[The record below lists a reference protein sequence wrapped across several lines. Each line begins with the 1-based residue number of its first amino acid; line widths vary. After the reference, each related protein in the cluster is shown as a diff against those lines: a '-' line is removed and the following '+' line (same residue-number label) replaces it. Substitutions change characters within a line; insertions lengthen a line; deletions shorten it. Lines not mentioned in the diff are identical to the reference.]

1 MITIFFPFPI
11 WIYVF
16 HQKKYITWIKRKKY
30 IYIYMLFLGILHVYK
45 KKQPYIHWG
54 PESEL
59 WVKESA

>member
-1 MITIFFPFPI
+1 
-11 WIYVF
+11 
-16 HQKKYITWIKRKKY
+16 
-30 IYIYMLFLGILHVYK
+30 MLFLGILHVYK